1 MIKTLGERRT
11 EEVARGWVANTR
23 RIFNSDTQLLKAIA
37 AGQCD
42 ITIANTYYLARLKAK
57 DRGFPVAV
65 FWTNQNGR
73 GVHVNISGA
82 GVTRY
87 AKRRAEAI
95 QLIEFLSSA
104 EAQNLYADANY
115 EYPANPA
122 EWRGTHNDP
131 RLYLRPWRPRDPW
144 PVAAG
149 AVALLVAT
157 PILVVA
163 SSIVTPSLGVWR
175 HLWETQ
181 LTELIRNALMLIGGV
196 GLGVAILG
204 TGLAWLVTRYRFP
217 GRTHFEWLL
226 ILPLAMPAYV
236 IGFVFLAIFDYAGP
250 VQSWLRR
257 AFGPSIWFPDVAS
270 YGGVVLVMTLVLY
283 PYVYL
288 LARAAFLEHSETTLE
303 AAHALGAS
311 RLEVFWKVVLPL
323 ARPSIVAGLALALM
337 EALADFGTV
346 AIYGFD
352 TFTVAIYRV
361 WFGLFDR
368 GAATELASLL
378 LFFTLTLY
386 LLERALRGRARF
398 YQTEG
403 KVRAGTPRRL
413 TGGKAWTASGVA
425 GLVVGVAFLLPVAQ
439 LILWTVTALGGAD
452 YDNRYPGY
460 MVNTLSLG
468 VITAVVAVAAAMLV
482 AYGLRLSRSRLVATF
497 GRIASMGYALPG
509 SIIAVGVL
517 APLAFVDHSLDNL
530 LRAIWGSGSG
540 LLFTGSMVGLVFAYL
555 VRFLAVSCQT
565 VEASLVKVTPSM
577 DMAGRS
583 LGVSKGGVLWRIHL
597 PLIRGGLCTAA
608 IMVFVDVIKEMPA
621 TLLLRPFGYETLALR
636 VWQLTSESLW
646 VAAALPA
653 LTIVA
658 VGMLPVLILARTSV
672 RPLRE
677 KESDA
682 AHGKGDRGAHPRMP

>member
-1 MIKTLGERRT
+1 MASSQAKT
-11 EEVARGWVANTR
+11 VAYGIRH
-23 RIFNSDTQLLKAIA
+23 F
-37 AGQCD
+37 
-42 ITIANTYYLARLKAK
+42 RL
-57 DRGFPVAV
+57 
-65 FWTNQNGR
+65 
-73 GVHVNISGA
+73 
-82 GVTRY
+82 
-87 AKRRAEAI
+87 
-95 QLIEFLSSA
+95 
-104 EAQNLYADANY
+104 
-115 EYPANPA
+115 
-122 EWRGTHNDP
+122 
-131 RLYLRPWRPRDPW
+131 WRPRDPW

-163 SSIVTPSLGVWR
+163 ASIVTPSLEVWK

-181 LTELIRNALMLIGGV
+181 LIELIWNTFILIGGV
-196 GLGVAILG
+196 GIGVTVLG
-204 TGLAWLVTRYRFP
+204 TGLAWLVTMYRFP
-217 GRTHFEWLL
+217 GRSAFEWLL

-257 AFGPSIWFPDVAS
+257 AFGPGMWFPDVAS

-288 LARAAFLEHSETTLE
+288 LARAAFLEQQETTLE

-311 RLEVFWKVVLPL
+311 RFEVFWKVALRL

-368 GAATELASLL
+368 GAATELASVL
-378 LFFTLTLY
+378 LFFTLTVY
-386 LLERALRGRARF
+386 LLERSLRGRARF

-403 KVRAGTPRRL
+403 KVRPATPKRL
-413 TGGKAWTASGVA
+413 TGWKAGMATGVA
-425 GLVVGVAFLLPVAQ
+425 GLVVAVAFVLPVAQ
-439 LILWTVTALGGAD
+439 LILWTVADLGGSD
-452 YDNRYPGY
+452 YDRYSEY
-460 MVNTLSLG
+460 MLNTLTLG
-468 VITAVVAVAAAMLV
+468 AVTAIVAVAAAV
-482 AYGLRLSRSRLVATF
+482 VVCYGLRLSRSRLVTIF

-509 SIIAVGVL
+509 SVIAVGVL
-517 APLAFVDHSLDNL
+517 APLAFVDHSLDAFL
-530 LRAIWGSGSG
+530 QTTWGAGSG
-540 LLFTGSMVGLVFAYL
+540 LLLTGSIVGLVFAYL

-565 VEASLVKVTPSM
+565 VEASLIKVTPSM

-597 PLIRGGLCTAA
+597 PLIQRGLCAAA
-608 IMVFVDVIKEMPA
+608 ILVFVDVIKEMPA

-636 VWQLTSESLW
+636 VWELTSESLW
-646 VAAALPA
+646 QAAALPA

-658 VGMLPVLILARTSV
+658 VGILPVLILARAGI
-672 RPLRE
+672 RPLNGRVG
-677 KESDA
+677 DA
-682 AHGKGDRGAHPRMP
+682 ASVSRDGGSHPKMP